1 MQHQASALFNKI
13 HGSAVIP
20 VLLIFTNYL
29 AKFLCAGGN
38 PSLCFFLGWV
48 GGLPSLWKK
57 HCFNFDLTVKTEA
70 LAISSVL
77 LDPFTPSVT
86 VNISAGVAK
95 LSCSPVKLVKL
106 R

>member
-20 VLLIFTNYL
+20 VLLIFTNY
-29 AKFLCAGGN
+29 
-38 PSLCFFLGWV
+38 CFFLGWV
-48 GGLPSLWKK
+48 GGLLSLWKK
-57 HCFNFDLTVKTEA
+57 HCFNFDLTVRTEA

>member
-1 MQHQASALFNKI
+1 M
-13 HGSAVIP
+13 G
-20 VLLIFTNYL
+20 
-29 AKFLCAGGN
+29 AG
-38 PSLCFFLGWV
+38 V
-48 GGLPSLWKK
+48 GLPSLWKK
-57 HCFNFDLTVKTEA
+57 HCLNFDLTVRTEA

-77 LDPFTPSVT
+77 SDPFAPSVT